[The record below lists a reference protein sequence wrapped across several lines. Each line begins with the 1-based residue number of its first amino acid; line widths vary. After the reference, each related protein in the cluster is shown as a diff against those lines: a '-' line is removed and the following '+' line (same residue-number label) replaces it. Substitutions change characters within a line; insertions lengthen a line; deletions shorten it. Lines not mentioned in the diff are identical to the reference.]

1 MFDGRGADRQIVKRD
16 LVSGVMVAGTLSMQG
31 IVQSQLD
38 RGVGGIFANYGFMIV
53 PVALYIIAAQQDA
66 HGAHAGSPVPRDYSQ
81 LIS

>member
-1 MFDGRGADRQIVKRD
+1 
-16 LVSGVMVAGTLSMQG
+16 
-31 IVQSQLD
+31 
-38 RGVGGIFANYGFMIV
+38 MIV